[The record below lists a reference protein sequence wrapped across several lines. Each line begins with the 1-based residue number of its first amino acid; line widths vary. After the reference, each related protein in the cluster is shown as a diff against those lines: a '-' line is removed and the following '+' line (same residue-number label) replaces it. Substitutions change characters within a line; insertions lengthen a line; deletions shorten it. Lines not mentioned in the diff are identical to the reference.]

1 MEHITIADHADERLF
16 LSLAHL
22 LNQKISVGTLATA
35 IEEEGVYTWDRF
47 GRFGLAKDEDRS
59 TAFSLLAAMH
69 AWAMDP
75 HVEISDDPRSP
86 LEWAEACQ
94 SPDFYIFGWPVERA
108 PNFEKIRLGQSE
120 LEPRNTASG
129 KRKAP
134 DKFVAALFKLLIV
147 IAKRDRDFNID
158 KMPVT
163 KPDFHAVAIKYDQRL
178 DLAFDTFDT
187 YIRSFCK
194 FKQGS
199 RPSDYYRKLFPEY
212 FK

>member
-1 MEHITIADHADERLF
+1 MEHITLADHADERLF

-75 HVEISDDPRSP
+75 DVQGSADPRSP
-86 LEWAEACQ
+86 LELAEDYQ
-94 SPDFYIFGWPVERA
+94 SPDFCIFGWPVERA
-108 PNFEKIRLGQSE
+108 PNFEKIRLSQSE
-120 LEPRNTASG
+120 LESRNTASG

-134 DKFVAALFKLLIV
+134 DKFVAALVKLLIV

-158 KMPVT
+158 KMPGT